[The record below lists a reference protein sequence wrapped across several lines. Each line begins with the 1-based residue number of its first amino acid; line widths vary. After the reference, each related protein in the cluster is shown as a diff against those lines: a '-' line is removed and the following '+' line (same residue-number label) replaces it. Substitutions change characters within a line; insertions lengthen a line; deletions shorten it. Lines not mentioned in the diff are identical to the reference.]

1 MDKDKDEEM
10 NSKLGQSVTKGMRR
24 VYSCATCGG
33 ALRYG
38 RNDGFFECKFC
49 GTMQSVELD
58 LLSPKF
64 CLMNLYDAYEVN
76 SLVELAQKK
85 EQEDNVKALRDPML
99 LFFKERDNL
108 EHNYMYKS
116 YKSIVE
122 GEAIILESEP
132 LREKYQKE
140 VNKHQKKYNAF
151 SSIYR
156 TNVVSSRMYMIMTV
170 VATICIFIG
179 FGFVGGEEPNTASV
193 GAVFLASGILAVIV
207 AIFYGISSNY
217 FASISEIQKNGR
229 DYDYKI
235 TKEMVDSKKSQLYKA
250 KDNLFAVTER
260 INRASESIA
269 QAKEDIPRL
278 EKKIMASEEDI
289 EAIDA
294 E

>member
-1 MDKDKDEEM
+1 MDKDEEM

-85 EQEDNVKALRDPML
+85 EQEDNVKALEDPML
-99 LFFKERDNL
+99 LFFKEKDDL
-108 EHNYMYKS
+108 ECNYIYKS

-132 LREKYQKE
+132 LREEYQKE

-151 SSIYR
+151 ASIYR
-156 TNVVSSRMYMIMTV
+156 TEVVSTRMKWIMTV
-170 VATICIFIG
+170 VAVICILIG
-179 FGFVGGEEPNTASV
+179 FGFAGGEEPNTASA
-193 GAVFLASGILAVIV
+193 GAVILAIGILAAIV
-207 AIFYGISSNY
+207 AIYYEISSKY
-217 FASISEIQKNGR
+217 FPSISEIQKNGR
-229 DYDYKI
+229 DYKI

-269 QAKEDIPRL
+269 KAKEDIPRI
-278 EKKIMASEEDI
+278 EEKIMASEEDI

>member
-1 MDKDKDEEM
+1 MDKDKDVEV
-10 NSKLGQSVTKGMRR
+10 NSELGQSVTKGMRR

-64 CLMNLYDAYEVN
+64 CLMSLYDAYEVN

-85 EQEDNVKALRDPML
+85 EQEDNVKALEDPML
-99 LFFKERDNL
+99 LFFKERDEL
-108 EHNYMYKS
+108 ECNDMYKS

-132 LREKYQKE
+132 LREEYQKE
-140 VNKHQKKYNAF
+140 VNKHQKKYNAL

-156 TNVVSSRMYMIMTV
+156 TEVVSIRMKRIMTV
-170 VATICIFIG
+170 VAVICILIG
-179 FGFVGGEEPNTASV
+179 FGFAGGEEPNTASA
-193 GAVFLASGILAVIV
+193 GAVILAIGILAAIV
-207 AIFYGISSNY
+207 AIYYEISSKY
-217 FASISEIQKNGR
+217 FPSISEIQKNGR
-229 DYDYKI
+229 DYKI

-260 INRASESIA
+260 INRANESIA
-269 QAKEDIPRL
+269 KAKEDIPRI

>member
-1 MDKDKDEEM
+1 MDMDKDVEV
-10 NSKLGQSVTKGMRR
+10 NSELGQSVTKGMRR

-156 TNVVSSRMYMIMTV
+156 TNVVSTRMNMIMTV

-179 FGFVGGEEPNTASV
+179 LGFVGGEEPNTASV

-229 DYDYKI
+229 DYKI
-235 TKEMVDSKKSQLYKA
+235 TKEMVDSKKSQLYEA

-269 QAKEDIPRL
+269 KAKEDIPRL
-278 EKKIMASEEDI
+278 EKKIMASEEEI

>member
-1 MDKDKDEEM
+1 MDKDGEM
-10 NSKLGQSVTKGMRR
+10 NSELGQSVTKGMRR

-85 EQEDNVKALRDPML
+85 EQEDNVKALGNPML
-99 LFFKERDNL
+99 LFFKERDEL
-108 EHNYMYKS
+108 EYNDMYKS

-132 LREKYQKE
+132 LREEYQKE
-140 VNKHQKKYNAF
+140 VNKHQKKYNAL

-156 TNVVSSRMYMIMTV
+156 TEVVSTRMKIIMTV
-170 VATICIFIG
+170 VAVICILIG
-179 FGFVGGEEPNTASV
+179 FGFAGGEEPNTASA
-193 GAVFLASGILAVIV
+193 GAVILAIGILAAIV
-207 AIFYGISSNY
+207 AIYYEISSKY
-217 FASISEIQKNGR
+217 FPSISEIQKNGR
-229 DYDYKI
+229 DYKI

-269 QAKEDIPRL
+269 KAKEDIPRI
-278 EKKIMASEEDI
+278 EEKIMASEEDI